1 MIMMAQ
7 SMLRVSVPH
16 PGGVALIPPLSPQLH
31 LFEADRRKTGRNFM
45 RGVPSRFLIGTAC
58 RVQRSERNGILSL
71 GMRKE
76 AMKHREVDVGIQ

>member
-1 MIMMAQ
+1 
-7 SMLRVSVPH
+7 
-16 PGGVALIPPLSPQLH
+16 
-31 LFEADRRKTGRNFM
+31 M
-45 RGVPSRFLIGTAC
+45 RGVPSRFLIGTVC